1 MIISRVTGGWEA
13 VFDRLIYLREHEGI
27 PLGLMIQVDTLCH
40 KIPNFIEKAKRAG
53 VTRVFIGLENI
64 NPDNL
69 AAAKKRQNK
78 ITEYR
83 KMLLAWKAYGI
94 ITIAGYILG
103 FPADTPESIR
113 RDIKIIQKELPLD
126 ILEFF
131 HLTPLPG
138 SEDHQSLWKAGVAM
152 DPDLNKYDLEHAC
165 TAHAQ
170 MSKEDWEA
178 IYREAW
184 SLYYTPEHA
193 TTLLRRAAAT
203 GVPLSSLVKLLAR
216 FAIAVHV
223 EKVHPLQDGIL
234 RMKHP
239 SERRPGLAPVNPYS
253 FWPQFV
259 LETLRKHTIAI
270 GTLIKLARIMR
281 SIQSDPDAGSYMD
294 QALMPVHDADE
305 MLDLLTKTSGARAAV
320 AHLKRVD
327 ELIHARGVA

>member
-1 MIISRVTGGWEA
+1 
-13 VFDRLIYLREHEGI
+13 FH
-27 PLGLMIQVDTLCH
+27 
-40 KIPNFIEKAKRAG
+40 
-53 VTRVFIGLENI
+53 
-64 NPDNL
+64 
-69 AAAKKRQNK
+69 
-78 ITEYR
+78 
-83 KMLLAWKAYGI
+83 
-94 ITIAGYILG
+94 
-103 FPADTPESIR
+103 ADTPDSIR

-138 SEDHQSLWKAGVAM
+138 SEDHRSLWKAGAAM

-170 MSKEDWEA
+170 MRKEDWEA

-203 GVPLSSLVKLLAR
+203 GTPLSSLVKLLAR
-216 FAIAVHV
+216 FAIAVQV

-239 SERRPGLAPVNPYS
+239 SERRPGLAPVSPWS

-259 LETLRKHTIAI
+259 LETFRKHTIAI
-270 GTLIKLARIMR
+270 STLIRLVRIMR
-281 SIQSDPDAGSYMD
+281 SIQSDPN
-294 QALMPVHDADE
+294 
-305 MLDLLTKTSGARAAV
+305 ARNY
-320 AHLKRVD
+320 VD
-327 ELIHARGVA
+327 RA